1 MIPDPFYFKDMRLIL
16 SFQENYLDQGKKLI
30 ELLQEMVSKFQWA
43 DVVEILEKVQ
53 YLLPVFRRKK
63 RVTITREDIDIKWV
77 SELGLTE

>member
-43 DVVEILEKVQ
+43 DVVGILEKVQ
-53 YLLPVFRRKK
+53 SAPVAS
-63 RVTITREDIDIKWV
+63 V
-77 SELGLTE
+77 